1 MKPGRFEYLIF
12 ILFGVFHIHRI
23 WGLIDRQ
30 SYTDFWLGLM
40 QGRGVIYYLLM
51 SMLAGACIYGIVMF
65 FKNLNHNF
73 WWRWIYIFGGGYVL
87 FDLFAIAIGWDFWQ
101 ELILKMF
108 DVDAWY
114 WNLEWGAFIALG
126 VFSLLLG
133 INIKRGTKSN

>member
-30 SYTDFWLGLM
+30 SYTDFWIGLM

-65 FKNLNHNF
+65 FKNLHHNF

-87 FDLFAIAIGWDFWQ
+87 FDLFAIEIGWEFWQ

-133 INIKRGTKSN
+133 INIKRGTKNE